1 MQETIHEDCTELIAF
16 VCEYLTVRL
25 HNPLS
30 QETVC
35 CIHHSH
41 RKHEQD
47 QLLLGP
53 LLYIFSGTVV
63 QVSPFFASVYLQ
75 IKLNTMKLQNIQS
88 NTFVTM
94 NQEPKSIFAIFL
106 YLKL

>member
-16 VCEYLTVRL
+16 VYEYLTLCL

-53 LLYIFSGTVV
+53 LLYIFSGTVM

-88 NTFVTM
+88 NTFVTK
-94 NQEPKSIFAIFL
+94 NQNQSQYLHFFSI
-106 YLKL
+106 

>member
-30 QETVC
+30 LETVC

-53 LLYIFSGTVV
+53 LLYIFSGTVM

-88 NTFVTM
+88 NTFVTK
-94 NQEPKSIFAIFL
+94 NQNQSQYLHFFSI
-106 YLKL
+106 